1 MANKI
6 QLRRDTAANWER
18 VNPILDDGEPGLDIT
33 ANQVKYG
40 DGSTAW
46 NDLPATGGGG
56 FTDVLGVVTFPGDL
70 LIGTLWPE
78 DPMPGG
84 DKESVIWA
92 KDDTE
97 YLGMWWGGD
106 QTYPEDGYGPVAG
119 IMIGAYD
126 DMTDDFTGDPSPA
139 DTNITFGI
147 NDSTG
152 FTNEW
157 RFDRDGT
164 TTFPTGG
171 RIGATKGGTMLD
183 GGNGF
188 DTSLTTY
195 YANTN
200 YAACVTGFSST
211 GSLGI
216 TTYKD
221 GGGNPSRTWTFD
233 NDGNLELPP
242 SGDIL
247 IDGGTNSAIRD
258 ILQNDVHTG
267 AADYTLVLSDRGK
280 MIYQTGGYSV
290 IVPAADGSTLTFPVG
305 TVITVVNSGGAG
317 DLFIDAADAG
327 ANTDIYG
334 AGTDTNSDTWA
345 LPSNSIASLMKVEA
359 SGAYSKWLLSGAGIY
374 DNS

>member
-46 NDLPATGGGG
+46 NDLPAAGGGLAAIDG
-56 FTDVLGVVTFPGDL
+56 LVSFPGDL

-78 DPMPGG
+78 DPMPEG

-97 YLGMWWGGD
+97 YLGLWWGGD

-126 DMTDDFTGDPSPA
+126 DMTDDFSEDPSPA
-139 DTNITFGI
+139 DTNITIGI
-147 NDSTG
+147 NDSMG

-157 RFDRDGT
+157 RFDRDGNI
-164 TTFPTGG
+164 TFPQGTLLGYSDPGG
-171 RIGATKGGTMLD
+171 FIIDGAVDKD
-183 GGNGF
+183 IAIY
-188 DTSLTTY
+188 TY
-195 YANTN
+195 SGDDAH
-200 YAACVTGFSST
+200 G
-211 GSLGI
+211 
-216 TTYKD
+216 
-221 GGGNPSRTWTFD
+221 WTFGT
-233 NDGNLELPP
+233 DGNLTLPP

-267 AADYTLVLSDRGK
+267 AANYTLVLSDRGK

-290 IVPAADGSTLTFPVG
+290 IVPAADGSTITFPVG